1 MSDDMSRGSVGGSR
15 PIELDRRGF
24 LRAAGGGMVALA
36 GGGLPR
42 SANAQGK
49 AGGTLTFATSAL
61 PPSIEP
67 HMQGLDIW
75 QKRKPLIYENLVWID
90 HGLEPRPELAER
102 WEQKSPTEYVFHLR
116 RGVKFHNGKE
126 VDAEDV
132 KYSYDRIRDPKVS
145 PGANDFV
152 YVKQIDA
159 VDKHTVRFT
168 LTGPAATFLIN
179 VGGKYNGVIPKD
191 SAGDGKALLTRAV
204 GTGPFSVEEFDPSRR
219 LGLKRNATYWG
230 AQKPLLDGVV
240 FQAIPDES
248 SIVAGLRTGQVT
260 LAEFSSGLNFLVA
273 KNVPLLEA
281 VQAPSTR
288 WVVLDLAGDQEP
300 TSKLEVRQ
308 AIALAID
315 RQAVLQIAGSG
326 IGQRLGVLPPGL
338 KYWALPWQELP
349 NQQRD
354 VAKARALLQKAG
366 YAGRVT
372 MKIRNIVGF
381 AALGAAL
388 PVIVDNLKEAGID
401 VTVETVDGGVW
412 IKDWIVPQSPP
423 TMNEWGGFVDP
434 DQAFHR
440 HFHSPPGGKDF
451 RRWKN
456 KQADELLDAGRATL
470 DRARR
475 KQIYDQ
481 VQRLM
486 AEDPITIPLYS
497 PDLLYAMQKGLKG
510 FQPHPTGFY
519 YGLRF
524 AWLAR

>member
-1 MSDDMSRGSVGGSR
+1 M
-15 PIELDRRGF
+15 DRRTFLTTLGAAAAVAAAPAT
-24 LRAAGGGMVALA
+24 LRAQA
-36 GGGLPR
+36 
-42 SANAQGK
+42 K

-61 PPSIEP
+61 PPNIEP

-90 HGLEPRPELAER
+90 HGLEPKPELAER

-116 RGVKFHNGKE
+116 RGVKFHNGKDL
-126 VDAEDV
+126 DAEDV
-132 KYSYDRIRDPKVS
+132 KYSYERVRDPKVS
-145 PGANDFV
+145 PGANDLTFI
-152 YVKQIDA
+152 KAIDV
-159 VDKHTVRFT
+159 VDRHTVRFT
-168 LTGPAATFLIN
+168 LTGPAATFLVN
-179 VGGKYNGVIPKD
+179 LGGKYNGVIPKD
-191 SAGDGKALLTRAV
+191 AGGDGKALLTKAV

-219 LGLKRNATYWG
+219 LVLKRNAGYWG
-230 AQKPLLDGVV
+230 TQKPALDAIV

-248 SIVAGLRTGQVT
+248 SIVAGLRTGQVQM
-260 LAEFSSGLNFLVA
+260 AEFSSALSFRVA
-273 KNVPLLEA
+273 KSIPTLDA

-300 TSKLEVRQ
+300 TSKKEVRQ

-315 RQAVLQIAGSG
+315 RAAILQIAGAG
-326 IGQRLGVLPPGL
+326 LGQRLGVLPPGL
-338 KYWALPWQELP
+338 TYWARPVSQLP

-354 VAKARALLQKAG
+354 VAKAKALLQQAG
-366 YAGRVT
+366 YPGRVPV
-372 MKIRNIVGF
+372 KIRNIVGF
-381 AALGAAL
+381 PALAAAL

-401 VTVETVDGGVW
+401 VNVETVDGGVW

-440 HFHSPPGGKDF
+440 HFHSAPGGKDF

-456 KQADELLDAGRATL
+456 AQADELLDAGRTTL
-470 DRARR
+470 DRAKR
-475 KQIYDQ
+475 KEIYDR
-481 VQRLM
+481 VQRMM

-497 PDLLYAMQKGLKG
+497 PDLLYAMQKSVKG
-510 FQPHPTGFY
+510 FQPHPTGFF

-524 AWLAR
+524 VTLER

>member
-1 MSDDMSRGSVGGSR
+1 MGSEAGAHRTVVT
-15 PIELDRRGF
+15 LDRRQF
-24 LRAAGGGMVALA
+24 LAGAAMAGAARVAAPRAAA
-36 GGGLPR
+36 
-42 SANAQGK
+42 AQAK

-61 PPSIEP
+61 PPNIEP

-75 QKRKPLIYENLVWID
+75 QRRKPLIYENLVWID
-90 HGLEPRPELAER
+90 HALEPKPELCER

-116 RGVKFHNGKE
+116 RGVRFHNGKE
-126 VDAEDV
+126 LDAEDV
-132 KYSYDRIRDPKVS
+132 KYTYDRCRDPKVS
-145 PGANDFV
+145 PGANDLT
-152 YVKQIDA
+152 YVKQIDV
-159 VDKHTVRFT
+159 VDRSTVRF
-168 LTGPAATFLIN
+168 LLSAPVATFLVN
-179 VGGKYNGVIPKD
+179 VAGKYNGVIPKD
-191 SAGDGKALLTRAV
+191 AAGDGKALLTKAV
-204 GTGPFSVEEFDPSRR
+204 GTGPFTLEEFDPSRR
-219 LGLKRNATYWG
+219 LVLKKNGAYWG
-230 AQKPLLDGVV
+230 ARKPLLDAIV

-260 LAEFSSGLNFLVA
+260 LAEFSSALSFQVA
-273 KNVPLLEA
+273 KSVTSLVA

-288 WVVLDLAGDQEP
+288 WEVLDLAGDQEP

-308 AIALAID
+308 AIALALD
-315 RQAVLQIAGSG
+315 RPAILQIAGSG
-326 IGQRLGVLPPGL
+326 LGQRLGVLPPGL
-338 KYWALPWQELP
+338 KFWALPWSELP
-349 NQQRD
+349 QQQRD
-354 VAKARALLQKAG
+354 LPRARQLLQKAG
-366 YAGRVT
+366 YSGRVS

-381 AALGAAL
+381 PALGAAL

-440 HFHSPPGGKDF
+440 HFHSAPGGKDF

-470 DRARR
+470 DRAKR

-497 PDLLYAMQKGLKG
+497 PDLLYAMQKSVKG
-510 FQPHPTGFY
+510 FEPHPTGFY

-524 AWLAR
+524 ASLET

>member
-1 MSDDMSRGSVGGSR
+1 MDRDAEQDGNAVR
-15 PIELDRRGF
+15 LDRRRF
-24 LRAAGGGMVALA
+24 LKTGATAALALAAGVPAVAT
-36 GGGLPR
+36 
-42 SANAQGK
+42 AQGK
-49 AGGTLTFATSAL
+49 PGGSLTFASSAL
-61 PPSIEP
+61 PPNIEP

-75 QKRKPLIYENLVWID
+75 QRRKPLIYENLVWID
-90 HGLEPRPELAER
+90 HALEPRPELAER
-102 WEQKSPTEYVFHLR
+102 WEQRSPTEYVFHLR
-116 RGVKFHNGKE
+116 RGIRFHNGKE
-126 VDAEDV
+126 LDAEDV
-132 KYSYDRIRDPKVS
+132 KYTYDRCRDPKVS
-145 PGANDFV
+145 PGANDLT

-159 VDKHTVRFT
+159 VDRLTVRFT
-168 LTGPAATFLIN
+168 LTGPAATFLVN

-191 SAGDGKALLTRAV
+191 SGGDGKALLTKAI
-204 GTGPFSVEEFDPSRR
+204 GTGPFTVEEFDPSRR
-219 LGLKRNATYWG
+219 LVLKKNASYWG
-230 AQKPLLDGVV
+230 AQKPHLDGIV

-248 SIVAGLRTGQVT
+248 SIVAGLRTGQIT
-260 LAEFSSGLNFLVA
+260 LAEFSSALSFQMIKG
-273 KNVPLLEA
+273 VPNLQV

-288 WVVLDLAGDQEP
+288 WEVLDLAGDQEP
-300 TSKLEVRQ
+300 TSRPEVRQ

-315 RQAVLQIAGSG
+315 RQAVLQIAGSSL
-326 IGQRLGVLPPGL
+326 GQRLGVLPPGL

-354 VAKARALLQKAG
+354 VARAKQLLQKAG
-366 YAGRVT
+366 YPGRVS

-381 AALGAAL
+381 PALAAAL

-401 VTVETVDGGVW
+401 VSVETVDGGVW

-440 HFHSPPGGKDF
+440 HFHSAPGGKDF

-456 KQADELLDAGRATL
+456 KGADELLDAGRTTL
-470 DRARR
+470 DRAKR

-497 PDLLYAMQKGLKG
+497 PDLLYAMQKAVKG
-510 FQPHPTGFY
+510 FEPHPTGFH

-524 AWLAR
+524 AWLEP